1 MSGGTQNIPIIR
13 LEQRVEDLK
22 RGFKVN
28 STSSLISLGI
38 GQQPILN
45 ITSSGLIGVNV
56 SSPNTQSIITIKN
69 NDQIG
74 WQNASA
80 FLTRV
85 PGSTSVTT
93 RDAGS
98 RIFKS
103 SDNNFYVDNMDGNI
117 IFRRGGVVSGAN
129 FLFSNTIFISGT
141 SGNVG
146 FSNSAPEARLHVGA
160 GEILLE
166 NGREIQF
173 KNASGISRGVLTVGS
188 SGLASLT
195 APGALSLNVNS
206 DSTETQAI
214 SIASDGRVNV
224 ISNLYTSGMYRIIGA
239 PTVSS
244 TAGAVSLT
252 AAQALARVFTSTAST
267 AVTLTFPTGTLI
279 DAELPSNSPIGTSFE
294 FTIVNAGSST
304 GAITLAAAPAGLS
317 FYISVQT
324 STIAINTARTYLF
337 RKTGTNT
344 FDVFTLSMT

>member
-1 MSGGTQNIPIIR
+1 MSSGTQNIPLIR

-22 RGFKVN
+22 KGFKLN
-28 STSSLISLGI
+28 TISNLVTLGAI
-38 GQQPILN
+38 IPIIN

-56 SSPNTQSIITIKN
+56 ASPNTQSIITIKN

-80 FLTRV
+80 FLTRT
-85 PGSTSVTT
+85 PSSTSVTT

-103 SDNNFYVDNMDGNI
+103 SDNNFYIDNMDGNTV
-117 IFRRGGVVSGAN
+117 FRRGGIVSGSN

-141 SGNVG
+141 TGNVG
-146 FSNSAPEARLHVGA
+146 FSNSAPEARIHVGA
-160 GEILLE
+160 GDILLE
-166 NGREIQF
+166 NGREIYF
-173 KNASGISRGVLTVGS
+173 KNASGTNRGVLTVGS

-195 APGALSLNVNS
+195 APGSLSLNVNS
-206 DSTETQAI
+206 DSTEIEAI

-224 ISNLYTSGMYRIIGA
+224 ISNLYTSGMYRIISA
-239 PTVSS
+239 PTISS
-244 TAGAVSLT
+244 TAGATTLT
-252 AAQALARVFTSTAST
+252 AAQILGRVFVSTAAT
-267 AVTLTFPTGTLI
+267 AVTLTFPTGNTI
-279 DAELPSNSPIGTSFE
+279 EVGLPENSPIGTSFE

-304 GAITLAAAPAGLS
+304 GAITLVSNTGLT
-317 FYISVQT
+317 FYIAVTT

-344 FDVFTLSMT
+344 FDVFTLSMS